1 MESAELAT
9 TPAVYIQQPWRPDVD
24 DQTKHEIWIIAA
36 TTLAAVPLLAGL
48 GFAAITG
55 LIAM

>member
-1 MESAELAT
+1 
-9 TPAVYIQQPWRPDVD
+9 VD
-24 DQTKHEIWIIAA
+24 DQTKHEIWIITA